1 MTLIERLQ
9 QADGPSRELDA
20 GIARHIGLFD
30 GTRADYALQAKAI
43 PAYTASL
50 DAAMMLVDVSRYDYE
65 IRKTYAHIFNRVG
78 KREDYEGRAATP
90 ALALC
95 IAALSAQEASNG

>member
-20 GIARHIGLFD
+20 EIARHTGH
-30 GTRADYALQAKAI
+30 
-43 PAYTASL
+43 PAVDRPGFICPGYTASL
-50 DAAMMLVDVSRYDYE
+50 DAAMMLVDLARYSWSMGEEPGPGPWAWVGNPGD
-65 IRKTYAHIFNRVG
+65 TSLAHSA
-78 KREDYEGRAATP
+78 YTP